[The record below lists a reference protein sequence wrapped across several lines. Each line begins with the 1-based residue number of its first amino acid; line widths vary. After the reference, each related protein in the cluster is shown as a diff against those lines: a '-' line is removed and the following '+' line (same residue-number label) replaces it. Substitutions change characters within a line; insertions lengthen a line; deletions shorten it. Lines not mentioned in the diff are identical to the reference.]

1 MKPGTCLATG
11 FPLRVLR
18 PKGFTLVEVVVIV
31 LVVAILAGIAVV
43 SYQRIIGDAEDS
55 EAVVQL
61 GAIRQAEFAERAQA
75 GTFVNAS
82 TTEDVG
88 VKLDILEL
96 QDKIFRYKVVNAT
109 LDDFLALAERIMEDP
124 TGKKSAMI
132 ALSADGTLSKS
143 TAYYGMGYGGQ
154 GGAAG
159 GGGGGGASLGGGSGS
174 GAGGGGGGGDGGG
187 DGGGGSGDS
196 GSGDGE
202 EGSPEPSSSSAQ
214 AEWGTPQATGNDG
227 FIQLGWDFSSGFPAT
242 SFRISRATSQ
252 EGPFKLFVD
261 GWPVWY
267 TNFVDFVAND
277 QLYFY
282 KIEAVADDGTFIVC
296 PSTLWAMASATS
308 TYAVAVQA
316 AFEMLDVSVAGA
328 QIADRVDLY
337 GASIGFGSGVE
348 GAAAWYEPFFNTIT
362 INISEFSSSVNVH
375 AALLGHE
382 GTHAWWYHDTTQGQP
397 LRAGD
402 PDDPDRL
409 DDNSIDQ
416 EYHAFT
422 NGANV
427 WDEVKDP
434 AETDFNQDSWA
445 AVMALGEA
453 QAKEVI
459 RLYYPGLQEY

>member
-1 MKPGTCLATG
+1 M
-11 FPLRVLR
+11 
-18 PKGFTLVEVVVIV
+18 
-31 LVVAILAGIAVV
+31 
-43 SYQRIIGDAEDS
+43 
-55 EAVVQL
+55 
-61 GAIRQAEFAERAQA
+61 
-75 GTFVNAS
+75 
-82 TTEDVG
+82 
-88 VKLDILEL
+88 
-96 QDKIFRYKVVNAT
+96 
-109 LDDFLALAERIMEDP
+109 
-124 TGKKSAMI
+124 
-132 ALSADGTLSKS
+132 
-143 TAYYGMGYGGQ
+143 
-154 GGAAG
+154 
-159 GGGGGGASLGGGSGS
+159 
-174 GAGGGGGGGDGGG
+174 
-187 DGGGGSGDS
+187 
-196 GSGDGE
+196 
-202 EGSPEPSSSSAQ
+202 
-214 AEWGTPQATGNDG
+214 
-227 FIQLGWDFSSGFPAT
+227 
-242 SFRISRATSQ
+242 
-252 EGPFKLFVD
+252 
-261 GWPVWY
+261 
-267 TNFVDFVAND
+267 AND

-316 AFEMLDVSVAGA
+316 AFEILDVSVAGA